1 MSMHM
6 IRERVTHKSKKRP
19 NRQAGHA
26 ASAAAHDSW
35 LRKMGVHPDQLKNKT
50 KSSGNTIPDYSVSK
64 SSLPTSD
71 RIVPIAGKKKAN
83 VYTGTEIVG
92 IGTLHKSNMVP
103 VRADSNDAKEIA
115 RMRRG

>member
-1 MSMHM
+1 MTMHM
-6 IRERVTHKSKKRP
+6 IRERVVQKSKKRAKRAP
-19 NRQAGHA
+19 GHA
-26 ASAAAHDSW
+26 QAAASHDAW
-35 LRKMGVHPDQLKNKT
+35 LRKMGVHPDQLKSKP
-50 KSSGNTIPDYSVSK
+50 KSSGNLIPDYKVSK

-71 RIVPIAGKKKAN
+71 SIVPIAGKKKAN
-83 VYTGTEIVG
+83 EYTGTEIIG

>member
-1 MSMHM
+1 MTMHM
-6 IRERVTHKSKKRP
+6 IRERVVHKSKKRP
-19 NRQAGHA
+19 NRSPGHA
-26 ASAAAHDSW
+26 AAAASHDAW
-35 LRKMGVHPDQLKNKT
+35 LRKMGVHPDQLKSKP
-50 KSSGNTIPDYSVSK
+50 KSSGNTIPDYAATK

-71 RIVPIAGKKKAN
+71 RIVPIAGKRKAN
-83 VYTGTEIVG
+83 EYTGTEIIG